1 MNYSHFYKALMRGL
15 VNKKHL
21 LIKEENNDASV
32 SDVAVVLALT
42 TVNQMTP
49 CKALNLSKPQ
59 LFYL

>member
-1 MNYSHFYKALMRGL
+1 MNYSHFYKTLMRGL

-32 SDVAVVLALT
+32 SDVAVVLTLT

-49 CKALNLSKPQ
+49 CKALNPSEPQ